1 MVSSVPEP
9 QVNIAQFLKKNLI
22 ARSKS
27 NRGFGRD
34 DRRCA
39 WLLVG
44 ATRKRRTCECAIC
57 DSTETIYSANQT
69 SQIAASPSSGLRGSP
84 VPPCRTHFGRLIL
97 PKT

>member
-69 SQIAASPSSGLRGSP
+69 SQIAAWFKRESCPPLQDSLWPADSP
-84 VPPCRTHFGRLIL
+84 
-97 PKT
+97 